1 MLIWLLPLCGGVLFI
16 SVIGAYNR
24 DSVLQDWEF
33 LLSEGSDRAMSL
45 REELAEDQFLAERA
59 HHKAAHARDE
69 NDLPG
74 AAILIA
80 LAARVI
86 RDAVPGRLERLRK
99 MATCCRMASA
109 LIPLP
114 PIVPGHFQ
122 LRSLGTIAGIGRLFH
137 YLLVGM
143 DERFRLRLWLLGISY
158 QALRLV
164 SDRSAATLQSDP
176 RTSPAWIT
184 LEHALSDFKTLD
196 SEHVVSFQALLVSLA
211 AQVRATERVP
221 GHV

>member
-16 SVIGAYNR
+16 SMIGAYNR

-33 LLSEGSDRAMSL
+33 LLSEGADKVHSL
-45 REELAEDQFLAERA
+45 REELAEDQFLADRA
-59 HHKAAHARDE
+59 QSKAARARDE

-74 AAILIA
+74 AAVLIA

-114 PIVPGHFQ
+114 PIVPAHFQ
-122 LRSLGTIAGIGRLFH
+122 LRSLGTIAGIGRLLH

-143 DERFRLRLWLLGISY
+143 DERFRLRVWLLGISY

-164 SDRSAATLQSDP
+164 SDRSAGTLQSDP
-176 RTSPAWIT
+176 QASPAWAS
-184 LEHALSDFKTLD
+184 LDRALADFKTLD

-211 AQVRATERVP
+211 AQVRATEQVP
-221 GHV
+221 RHI